1 MSHSAPNSAA
11 SRVAAII
18 ATCAWEPCST
28 SFALRLGTDSQPD
41 FVVQDHGS
49 IWTFRARSR
58 AAQSWW
64 VENVG
69 DGPCLGRNWCV
80 EHRSA
85 RAILDGLRRDGFIAV
100 NGRAR

>member
-1 MSHSAPNSAA
+1 MSQSATDLTA

-28 SFALRLGTDSQPD
+28 TFGLRLRANRQHDFIVQNHGT
-41 FVVQDHGS
+41 
-49 IWTFRARSR
+49 IWTFRARSPG
-58 AAQSWW
+58 AQAWW

-80 EHRSA
+80 EHRFA
-85 RAILDGLRRDGFIAV
+85 REILDGLRRDGFIAV
-100 NGRAR
+100 SGRAR

>member
-1 MSHSAPNSAA
+1 MSHSATKAA
-11 SRVAAII
+11 SSRVAAILAI
-18 ATCAWEPCST
+18 CAWEPCST
-28 SFALRLGTDSQPD
+28 SFALRLGADTQPD
-41 FVVQDHGS
+41 FIVQDHGL

-58 AAQSWW
+58 AAQAWW

-80 EHRSA
+80 EHRPA
-85 RAILDGLRRDGFIAV
+85 LEILDRLQRDGFIAE

>member
-1 MSHSAPNSAA
+1 MSHSAADSRV

-28 SFALRLGTDSQPD
+28 CFALSAGSETD
-41 FVVQDHGS
+41 FLVQDQGT

-58 AAQSWW
+58 AAQVWW

-80 EHRSA
+80 EHRFVQDL
-85 RAILDGLRRDGFIAV
+85 LDRLQRDGFPAV
-100 NGRAR
+100 RGSVR